1 MSDPT
6 PDLLA
11 ALQKSLDQAKAKRR
25 YRETHSAEGYPL
37 GSPEYPDNREGRRRL
52 ARSWKRV
59 SE

>member
-6 PDLLA
+6 PDVLA
-11 ALQKSLDQAKAKRR
+11 SLQKSLDQAKAKRL
-25 YRETHSAEGYPL
+25 YRETHSSEGYPL